1 MKVQGQERGPW
12 RQGPRE
18 LWFGAGDRKTLK
30 SLAKVSQGRPD
41 GRASGRGAGLLRGR
55 GWLRRLY
62 WGAQGAEG
70 FFPCVSG
77 KARTLVMVRPSEE
90 LGWGQGAATRSALPF
105 SWPQPICSAWFLPT
119 SRGGEGGSGGATSP
133 RSRQPLRNCFRQLQR
148 SEWQRR
154 RVPGA
159 TRPLGNAAWPT
170 LSKPI
175 G

>member
-1 MKVQGQERGPW
+1 MRVQGQERGPW
-12 RQGPRE
+12 RPGAKEGLVRSWGPKDPEVTGQSARGD
-18 LWFGAGDRKTLK
+18 WAG
-30 SLAKVSQGRPD
+30 
-41 GRASGRGAGLLRGR
+41 GRGAGLLRGR

-154 RVPGA
+154 RVPDA